1 MGDKMLKK
9 LNIIHLILLIIDV
22 LVIPVIGFIHGF
34 ETPTTFITVLVTVLL
49 AHPLIYL
56 IMMVIKE
63 AKILTY
69 DTPRFMPLC
78 MVLTILLGCVI
89 WYAFFHIEHV
99 FERRRMLW
107 YSLVLLAFAIP
118 NVLVNILDRVVKNK
132 KDDNK
137 PKIIRNK

>member
-1 MGDKMLKK
+1 MLKK
-9 LNIIHLILLIIDV
+9 LNTIHLILLVLIL
-22 LVIPVIGFIHGF
+22 LVIPVIGFVKGF
-34 ETPTTFITVLVTVLL
+34 QSPDTFVTVLAIIL
-49 AHPLIYL
+49 FGHPLLYL

-63 AKILTY
+63 AKLITY

-99 FERRRMLW
+99 FEQRRMLW
-107 YSLVLLAFAIP
+107 YSLVLLAFATP
-118 NVLVNILDRVVKNK
+118 NVVVNILDRVVKDK

-137 PKIIRNK
+137 PKIIQNK

>member
-9 LNIIHLILLIIDV
+9 LNIIHIVLIVIDLLII
-22 LVIPVIGFIHGF
+22 PVVGFLNGF
-34 ETPTTFITVLVTVLL
+34 DTPDTFIATLTTVLL
-49 AHPLIYL
+49 VHPLIYL

-63 AKILTY
+63 AKILEY

-78 MVLTILLGCVI
+78 MVLTILLGCAI

-99 FERRRMLW
+99 FEHRRLLW
-107 YSLVLLAFAIP
+107 YSLVILAFALPVFI
-118 NVLVNILDRVVKNK
+118 VNILDRVVKNK
-132 KDDNK
+132 KDNK

>member
-1 MGDKMLKK
+1 MLKK
-9 LNIIHLILLIIDV
+9 LNIIHVILLIID
-22 LVIPVIGFIHGF
+22 LLIIPVVGFVKGF
-34 ETPTTFITVLVTVLL
+34 LTPDTFLSVLVTLLL

-56 IMMVIKE
+56 IMMLIKE

-78 MVLTILLGCVI
+78 MVLTILIGCAI

-99 FERRRMLW
+99 FEHRRMLW
-107 YSLVLLAFAIP
+107 YSLVLLGLATP
-118 NVLVNILDRVVKNK
+118 NVVVNILDKFFKNK
-132 KDDNK
+132 NEDDK

>member
-1 MGDKMLKK
+1 MLKK
-9 LNIIHLILLIIDV
+9 LNIIHLVLLMIDLLII
-22 LVIPVIGFIHGF
+22 PVVGFVKGF
-34 ETPTTFITVLVTVLL
+34 QTPDTFITVLVTVLL

-63 AKILTY
+63 AKLITY

-78 MVLTILLGCVI
+78 MALTIILGCVI

-99 FERRRMLW
+99 FEHKRMLW
-107 YSLVLLAFAIP
+107 YSLVLLAFTIP
-118 NVLVNILDRVVKNK
+118 NVVVNILDRVVKDK

-137 PKIIRNK
+137 PKIIQNK

>member
-1 MGDKMLKK
+1 MLKK
-9 LNIIHLILLIIDV
+9 INTIHLILLVLIL
-22 LVIPVIGFIHGF
+22 LVIPVIGFFKGF
-34 ETPTTFITVLVTVLL
+34 QSPDTFVTVLAIIL
-49 AHPLIYL
+49 FGHPLLYL

-63 AKILTY
+63 AKLITY

-99 FERRRMLW
+99 FEHRRMLW
-107 YSLVLLAFAIP
+107 YSLVLLAFATP
-118 NVLVNILDRVVKNK
+118 NVVVNILDRVVKDK

-137 PKIIRNK
+137 PKIIQNK

>member
-1 MGDKMLKK
+1 MLKK
-9 LNIIHLILLIIDV
+9 LNTIHLILLVLIL
-22 LVIPVIGFIHGF
+22 LVIPVIGFVKGF
-34 ETPTTFITVLVTVLL
+34 QSPDTFVTVLAIIL
-49 AHPLIYL
+49 FGHPLLYL

-63 AKILTY
+63 AKLITY

-99 FERRRMLW
+99 FEHRRMLW
-107 YSLVLLAFAIP
+107 YSLVLLAFATP
-118 NVLVNILDRVVKNK
+118 NVVVNILDRVVKDK

-137 PKIIRNK
+137 PKIIQNK

>member
-1 MGDKMLKK
+1 MLKK
-9 LNIIHLILLIIDV
+9 LNIIHLVLLIID
-22 LVIPVIGFIHGF
+22 LLIIPVVGFVKGF
-34 ETPTTFITVLVTVLL
+34 QTPDTFITVLVTVLL

-63 AKILTY
+63 AKLITY

-78 MVLTILLGCVI
+78 MALTIILGCVI

-99 FERRRMLW
+99 FEHKRMLW
-107 YSLVLLAFAIP
+107 YSLVLLAFTIP
-118 NVLVNILDRVVKNK
+118 NVVVNILDRVVKDK

-137 PKIIRNK
+137 PKIIQNK

>member
-1 MGDKMLKK
+1 MLKK
-9 LNIIHLILLIIDV
+9 LNIIHLILVIIDILII
-22 LVIPVIGFIHGF
+22 PVVGFSKGF
-34 ETPTTFITVLVTVLL
+34 LTPNTFIAVLVTVLL
-49 AHPLIYL
+49 AYPMIYL
-56 IMMVIKE
+56 IMMLIKE

-78 MVLTILLGCVI
+78 MVLTIIFGCAI

-99 FERRRMLW
+99 FELRRMLW

-118 NVLVNILDRVVKNK
+118 NVVVNILDRVVKDK

-137 PKIIRNK
+137 PKIIQNK